1 MNLFD
6 RCLWLLLW
14 LGLIGMAVKGLLVI
28 IIFLA
33 FLGMLTR
40 PRETFGFIA
49 LAVAVQLLEKY
60 PVISI
65 VSLLIGGAITL
76 IKRPDTEEATSNM
89 D

>member
-6 RCLWLLLW
+6 RCLWLLLL
-14 LGLIGMAVKGLLVI
+14 LGLIGMAVKGLLI
-28 IIFLA
+28 LFAFLA
-33 FLGMLTR
+33 FLGMLNR

-49 LAVAVQLLEKY
+49 LAVAVQFLEKY
-60 PVISI
+60 PIISI

-76 IKRPDTEEATSNM
+76 FNRPDQEGTTSNM

>member
-14 LGLIGMAVKGLLVI
+14 LGLIGMAVKALL
-28 IIFLA
+28 IIFAFFA
-33 FLGMLTR
+33 FLGMLQR

-49 LAVAVQLLEKY
+49 LAIAVQFFEKY

-65 VSLLIGGAITL
+65 ASLLIGGAITL
-76 IKRPDTEEATSNM
+76 VNRPAREGETSIM

>member
-33 FLGMLTR
+33 FLGMLNR

-49 LAVAVQLLEKY
+49 LAVAVQVIEKH

-65 VSLLIGGAITL
+65 ASLLIGGAITL
-76 IKRPDTEEATSNM
+76 VNRPDGEGRSST
-89 D
+89 DI

>member
-14 LGLIGMAVKGLLVI
+14 LGLIGMAVKGLLMV
-28 IIFLA
+28 FAFFA
-33 FLGMLTR
+33 FLGMLNR

-60 PVISI
+60 PIISVI
-65 VSLLIGGAITL
+65 SLLIGGAITL
-76 IKRPDTEEATSNM
+76 VNRPDGEGTSSNM

>member
-14 LGLIGMAVKGLLVI
+14 LGLIGMAVKGLLIVFA
-28 IIFLA
+28 FLA

-76 IKRPDTEEATSNM
+76 VNRPDGEGTTSNTK
-89 D
+89 